1 MAVLV
6 HVDINDA
13 DYLSDRA
20 EFKDLARSAG
30 AEVMAFIGGS
40 RQKPDAGLFVGSGK
54 VEEIKA
60 AVQASEAE
68 VVIFNHNLSPSQE
81 RNLEKHL
88 ECRVLSRAGLIL
100 DIFAKR
106 ARTHEGKLQVEL
118 AQLKHLSTRLVRG
131 WTHLERQGGG
141 GIGLAGPG
149 ETQLEMDRRL
159 IKDRMALLKRQL
171 EQVKTHRALSRRAR
185 KRNETPLASIV
196 GYTNAGKS
204 TLFNAMTGAKAY
216 AADQLFAT
224 LDTTIRKLQL
234 PADQEILLADTVGFI
249 RDLPH
254 DLIAAFR
261 ATLEEA
267 SEADLLLHVLDAA
280 DPERIA
286 RIEQVQAVL
295 KEIDC
300 DELPTLLIYNKIDL
314 REDEAPR
321 VERDEYGRPLRVFV
335 SSLTG
340 AGLPLLREVL
350 SELMFTDLFEGELT
364 VQPQQG
370 KLRAALFAAHAVQK
384 ERVDKSGVLHLQLR
398 LPRPRYERI
407 CREAGI
413 APSGG
418 NSIPPIESRAKA
430 PKLRRGSAV
439 RK

>member
-1 MAVLV
+1 MLV
-6 HVDINDA
+6 HLDLHEG
-13 DYLSDRA
+13 DYESDRA

-30 AEVMAFIGGS
+30 ADVLALIVGS
-40 RQKPDAGLFVGSGK
+40 RHKPDAGLFIGSGK
-54 VEEIKA
+54 VEEVKA
-60 AVQASEAE
+60 AVQAGGAE
-68 VVIFNHNLSPSQE
+68 LAIFNHNLSPSQE

-159 IKDRMALLKRQL
+159 IKDRMLHLKRQL
-171 EQVKTHRALSRRAR
+171 EDVKRHRALSRRAR
-185 KRNETPLASIV
+185 KRNETPLVSIV

-204 TLFNAMTGAKAY
+204 TLFNAMTGAAAY

-254 DLIAAFR
+254 DLVAAFR

-267 SEADLLLHVLDAA
+267 TEADLLLHVLDAA
-280 DPERIA
+280 DPERNA

-295 KEIDC
+295 KEIEADA
-300 DELPTLLIYNKIDL
+300 LPTLLIYNQIDL
-314 REDEAPR
+314 REDEPAR
-321 VERDEYGRPLRVFV
+321 VERDAEGKPVRVFL

-340 AGLPLLREVL
+340 EGLQMLREVL
-350 SELMFTDLFEGELT
+350 SELIFTDLFEGELAVT
-364 VQPQQG
+364 PQQG
-370 KLRAALFAAHAVQK
+370 KLRALLFAAHAVQAEK
-384 ERVDKSGVLHLQLR
+384 VDKKGVSHLKLR

-407 CREAGI
+407 CREAGVPLGQS
-413 APSGG
+413 ADL
-418 NSIPPIESRAKA
+418 ESWQTTTTTKA
-430 PKLRRGSAV
+430 RRTAAQ
-439 RK
+439 R